1 VLIARVAVGSDV
13 VFAAVDGV
21 DDKDADLPV
30 DARLK
35 VIDVHPFGDIT
46 LTGQEIPGSQARL
59 LAPVLPSKVIAVGR
73 NYAAHAEEMGGDVPA
88 EPMIFLKPNTSV
100 IGPGA
105 QIRLPAMSVQ
115 VEHEAELAI
124 VIGRLCR
131 EVPEERAAEVI
142 LGYTCAND
150 VTARD
155 LQKSDGQWGR
165 AKGFDTFC
173 PLGPWISTD
182 ADVSDVAITCYVG
195 DELRQD
201 SRTSL
206 LVHSV
211 PRLVSWVSQVM
222 TLLPGD
228 VILTGTPA
236 GVGPLV
242 DGDEVEVSIEG
253 IGILRNDVDGL
264 DASRD

>member
-1 VLIARVAVGSDV
+1 MFITRVAVGSEV
-13 VFAAVDGV
+13 FFAAVDGV
-21 DDKDADLPV
+21 DDRDSDLPV
-30 DARLK
+30 DARLR
-35 VIDVHPFGDIT
+35 VIDVHPFGEIT
-46 LTGQEIPGSQARL
+46 FTGQEVTGAQARL

-73 NYAAHAEEMGGDVPA
+73 NYAAHAAEMGNDVPA

-105 QIRLPAMSVQ
+105 EIHLPAMSQQ

-131 EVPEERAAEVI
+131 EVPEERVAEVI

-155 LQKSDGQWGR
+155 LQKTDGQWGR

-173 PLGPWISTD
+173 PLGPWIATD
-182 ADVSDVAITCYVG
+182 LDVSDLAITCHVDD
-195 DELRQD
+195 DERQS

-211 PRLVSWVSQVM
+211 PKLVSWISQVM

-236 GVGPLV
+236 GVGPLR
-242 DGDEVEVSIEG
+242 DGDDVEVTIEG
-253 IGILRNDVDGL
+253 IGILANTVAG
-264 DASRD
+264 